1 MLKNY
6 LTIAIRNLWKNKT
19 YTIINVLGLAVGMA
33 ICMLVFLFVNH
44 EQSFD
49 QMHERADHIY
59 RLNEVQ
65 QFGESSSQ
73 KVALSMPLMGETL
86 QEEFPEIVNFTRFY
100 DQGRELHKVGET
112 ELFIDKTVAVDST
125 FLQIFDF
132 NLKEGDPTRALVEPF
147 SMVISE
153 QVARNFFGDKNP
165 IGAVIQDEGRNALKV
180 TGVMEDLPDNSHL
193 QFDALVSISSMTN
206 DTSNVWMRRWG
217 SNFLTTYLV
226 LQPETDVEALEDKFP
241 DYLVRHMDEEV
252 LDYLQLFLQPIG
264 DVHLGSKDITHDYHN
279 FRKYDRSYVSLFVML
294 GLFVL
299 FIASINFMN
308 LSTARSMHRA
318 KEVGV
323 RKTIGAR
330 RWQLIGQ
337 FLAESTLLAV
347 ISMILAVF
355 LAEALVGTMNDI
367 ANRDLQL
374 AIWQRPIWILAVLGI
389 GVLVGLLSGV
399 YPAIVLSGFRPL
411 AAIRKQKERRGFGQI
426 NLRSGLVVLQFAI
439 AIGLIISTVVVTQQ
453 HAYMRSL
460 DTGFDRDQ
468 TLLISMNREVNDK
481 YDLLREQFLQTPHVE
496 AVTKSGQRL
505 GNNLHQTGLSYESQ
519 EGIESGSSSFLNVDY
534 NYISFYDL
542 ELLKGRE
549 FSQEQGTDMGNAYII
564 NETLSKELGWGDDP
578 IGKKMKVGG
587 PEGNMGQVIGLV
599 KDFNYNSLHHK
610 IEPLFITVQNWRHSE
625 ISIRVEGGKIENAI
639 AGVEEKWRSI
649 MGDRPFEYEF
659 LDEHFAL
666 LYESE
671 MQVSSVVSILAFLA
685 IFIACLGLFGL
696 ATIVTEQRTKEIGVR
711 KILGASIP
719 QLLVLLSKDFTR
731 LVFYAFLVT
740 VPLIWYFLG
749 DWLQGFAYR
758 IEMQW
763 WVFAIAGVAALA
775 VAWVTI
781 SFKSLHAARA
791 NPVEALRYE

>member
-1 MLKNY
+1 MLRNY
-6 LTIAIRNLWKNKT
+6 LTIALRNLWKSKT
-19 YTIINVLGLAVGMA
+19 YTLINILGLAVGMA

-49 QMHERADHIY
+49 QMHDRTSQIY

-73 KVALSMPLMGETL
+73 NVALSMPLMGETL
-86 QEEFPEIVNFTRFY
+86 QDEFPEIINFTRFY

-125 FLQIFDF
+125 FFQIFDF
-132 NLKEGDPTRALVEPF
+132 NLKTGDPDQALVEPF

-153 QVARNFFGDKNP
+153 KVARNFFGDQNP
-165 IGAVIQDEGRNALKV
+165 IGKVIQDEARNALKV
-180 TGVMEDLPDNSHL
+180 TGVMEEAPDNSHL
-193 QFDALVSISSMTN
+193 QFDALVSISTMTH

-217 SNFLTTYLV
+217 SNFVTTYLV
-226 LQPETDVEALEDKFP
+226 LQPDVDVTALEKKFP

-252 LDYLQLFLQPIG
+252 LDYLQLFLQPLG
-264 DVHLGSKDITHDYHN
+264 DVHLGSSGITHDYHN

-337 FLAESTLLAV
+337 FLAESTILAV
-347 ISMILAVF
+347 ISMVLAVF
-355 LAEALVGTMNDI
+355 LAEALVGVMNDI
-367 ANRDLQL
+367 ANRELQL
-374 AIWQRPIWILAVLGI
+374 AIWRRPIWILAVLEI
-389 GVLVGLLSGV
+389 GTLVGLISGV

-411 AAIRKQKERRGFGQI
+411 AAIRKQKARSNSGQI
-426 NLRSGLVVLQFAI
+426 NLRSSLVVLQFAI
-439 AIGLIISTVVVTQQ
+439 AIGLIISTLVVTQQ
-453 HAYMRSL
+453 HAHLRSL

-468 TLLISMNREVNDK
+468 TLLINMNREVNDK
-481 YDLLREQFLQTPHVE
+481 YELLQEQFLQAPHVQ

-505 GNNLHQTGLSYESQ
+505 GNNLHQTGLSYESEQ
-519 EGIESGSSSFLNVDY
+519 GIENGSSSFLNVDY
-534 NYISFYDL
+534 NYVSFYGL

-549 FSQEQGTDMGNAYII
+549 FSKEQSTDMGNAYIV

-587 PEGNMGQVIGLV
+587 PEGPMGQVIGLV

-610 IEPLFITVQNWRHSE
+610 IEPLFITLQNWRYSE
-625 ISIRVEGGKIENAI
+625 ISIRVEGGDIATAI
-639 AGVEEKWRSI
+639 AGIEEKWQDI

-671 MQVSSVVSILAFLA
+671 MQVSNVVSILAFLA

-731 LVFYAFLVT
+731 LVFIAFLLT
-740 VPLIWYFLG
+740 VPLVWYFLG
-749 DWLQGFAYR
+749 DWLQSFAYR
-758 IEMQW
+758 IDMQW
-763 WVFAIAGVAALA
+763 WVFVVAGISALA
-775 VAWVTI
+775 VAWLTI
-781 SFKSLHAARA
+781 SFKSLYAARA

>member
-6 LTIAIRNLWKNKT
+6 LTIALRNLWKSKT
-19 YTIINVLGLAVGMA
+19 YTFINILGLAVGMA

-49 QMHERADHIY
+49 QWHERAAQIY

-65 QFGESSSQ
+65 QFGENSTQ
-73 KVALSMPLMGETL
+73 NVALSMPLMGETL
-86 QEEFPEIVNFTRFY
+86 QEEFPEVMNFTRFY
-100 DQGRELHKVGET
+100 NQGRELHKVGET

-125 FLQIFDF
+125 FFQIFDF
-132 NLKEGDPTRALVEPF
+132 NLKKGDPVQALVEPY

-153 QVARNFFGDKNP
+153 KVARNFFGDRNP
-165 IGAVIQDEGRNALKV
+165 IGEIIQDEARNALKV
-180 TGVMEDLPDNSHL
+180 TGVMEDVPDNSHL
-193 QFDALVSISSMTN
+193 QFDALVSISSMTH

-226 LQPETDVEALEDKFP
+226 LQPEVDIDALEKKFP

-252 LDYLQLFLQPIG
+252 LNYLQLFVQPLEEI
-264 DVHLGSKDITHDYHN
+264 HLGSSDITHDYHN
-279 FRKYDRSYVSLFVML
+279 FRKYDRSYVSLFVIL

-299 FIASINFMN
+299 FVASINFMN

-330 RWQLIGQ
+330 RGQLIGQ
-337 FLAESTLLAV
+337 FLAESTILAV
-347 ISMILAVF
+347 ISMILAIF
-355 LAEALVGTMNDI
+355 LAEFLVGTINDI
-367 ANRDLQL
+367 ANRDLHL
-374 AIWQRPIWILAVLGI
+374 AIWRRPLWLLAVLGI
-389 GVLVGLLSGV
+389 GILVGMLSGV

-411 AAIRKQKERRGFGQI
+411 AAIRKQKERTKSGQI
-426 NLRSGLVVLQFAI
+426 SLRSSLVVLQFSI

-453 HAYMRSL
+453 HAFMRTL

-468 TLLISMNREVNDK
+468 TLLIQMNREVNDK
-481 YDLLREQFLQTPHVE
+481 YDLIKEQFLQAPHVE

-505 GNNLHQTGLSYESQ
+505 GNNLHQTSLSYESEQ
-519 EGIESGSSSFLNVDY
+519 GIENSSSSFLNVDY
-534 NYISFYDL
+534 NYVSFYGL

-549 FSQEQGTDMGNAYII
+549 FSEEQSTDLGNAYII

-587 PEGNMGQVIGLV
+587 PEGPMGQVIGLA

-610 IEPLFITVQNWRHSE
+610 IEPLFITVQNWRYSE
-625 ISIRVEGGKIENAI
+625 ISVRVEGGAI
-639 AGVEEKWRSI
+639 ATAIDGLESKWRDI

-731 LVFYAFLVT
+731 LVFVAFVIT
-740 VPLIWYFLG
+740 VPLAWYFLG
-749 DWLQGFAYR
+749 YWLEGFAYR
-758 IEMQW
+758 INLQW
-763 WVFAIAGVAALA
+763 WVFLLAGVAALS

-781 SFKSLHAARA
+781 SFKSLYAARA